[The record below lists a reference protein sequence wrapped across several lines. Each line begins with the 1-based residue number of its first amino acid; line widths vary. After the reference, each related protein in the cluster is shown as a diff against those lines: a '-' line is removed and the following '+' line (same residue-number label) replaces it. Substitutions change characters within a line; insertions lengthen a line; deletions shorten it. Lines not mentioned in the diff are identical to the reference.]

1 MLVVQGF
8 GDGSVR
14 LSALAVAALGSA
26 GADNLSMRQLTLA
39 SHRAAVSALLDHRWQ
54 PQAAAV
60 PLEVLVTGA
69 FSPTQTGIARA

>member
-1 MLVVQGF
+1 MLSQGF

-26 GADNLSMRQLTLA
+26 GADNLSMRQLTLPCHA
-39 SHRAAVSALLDHRWQ
+39 AAVSALLDHRWQ
-54 PQAAAV
+54 PQVAAV

-69 FSPTQTGIARA
+69 FFPTQTDTATA